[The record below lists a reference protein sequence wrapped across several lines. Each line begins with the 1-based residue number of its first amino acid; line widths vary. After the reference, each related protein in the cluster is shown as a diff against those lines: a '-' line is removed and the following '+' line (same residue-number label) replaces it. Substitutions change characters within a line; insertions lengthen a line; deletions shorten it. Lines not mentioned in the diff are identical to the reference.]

1 MMWITVAAI
10 PLIILLR
17 ASPKKAAVNGGNA
30 AME

>member
-1 MMWITVAAI
+1 MWITAAAI

-17 ASPKKAAVNGGNA
+17 ASPKKSAANGVNA